1 MSRWN
6 GSRFSFAKFDHQFS
20 KFRNIF
26 LWLQKQKKRNYE
38 TFQPWYFLPDPT
50 PNPQSNWKKFLVST
64 WHYFTYFKITSFLLQ
79 RPMHKSWEQRR
90 KLSRVDPCFNS
101 IVFWKK
107 LQRSHFMYSGKINEF
122 CQIHRFFFYKLE
134 AFRFLIINFPWYVA
148 RGANSFFR
156 ISSLDQL
163 LLLVDPG

>member
-1 MSRWN
+1 MS
-6 GSRFSFAKFDHQFS
+6 
-20 KFRNIF
+20 
-26 LWLQKQKKRNYE
+26 LQKPTMSCYFIIVMDWITFKVRFFGFQISEMFGFNLTFFFAITQAKKKGNFE

-50 PNPQSNWKKFLVST
+50 SNPNLNWKYFLIFRSDT
-64 WHYFTYFKITSFLLQ
+64 TTFTYFKITSFLLQ

-122 CQIHRFFFYKLE
+122 CQHITTT
-134 AFRFLIINFPWYVA
+134 
-148 RGANSFFR
+148 
-156 ISSLDQL
+156 IS
-163 LLLVDPG
+163 